1 MKYELIQKNR
11 SKYPVKKMCKILEV
25 SKSGFYKWLKRQPK
39 KNNKLSLLT
48 EIKAIHKKNRGTYG
62 YPRITKVLKGM
73 SYVVNKK
80 KVARLMR
87 ENGIFG
93 LQIKRFRPKTTISTH
108 NYPISPNLVNRNFRV
123 KRKK

>member
-39 KNNKLSLLT
+39 KNNELSLLT

-93 LQIKRFRPKTTISTH
+93 LQIKRFHYFVAQATKNNDIQP
-108 NYPISPNLVNRNFRV
+108 
-123 KRKK
+123 